1 MLQNTRQ
8 WDCAR
13 RALEAVRAA
22 QAAIGAGVT
31 LDAVGVELDEG
42 IAALEELTGKRV
54 SDRVVDEVFARFC
67 VGK

>member
-1 MLQNTRQ
+1 MKPHKNLS
-8 WDCAR
+8 APMI
-13 RALEAVRAA
+13 
-22 QAAIGAGVT
+22 AAIGAGVT